1 VCWCVLCSFVPLAL
15 RIVFRDSE
23 SSSLS
28 IPSDVSHPTPALE
41 SETPPRSS
49 LPATS
54 YSRVVAGFQGSKGS
68 TTGHVVSGRMRR
80 HSIVSIQPSSRKKRK
95 KKSFQLG
102 VSARVGSRPPAPA
115 GRGHV
120 TRKWNE
126 IRKIDFQRP
135 LIHSQRI
142 LVLTARSA
150 LRHFEPGPHP
160 FLRRLRR
167 GPAHR
172 ASKSRL
178 FALARFVRMHGRN
191 ASRIGGDVW
200 MGLTAS

>member
-1 VCWCVLCSFVPLAL
+1 M
-15 RIVFRDSE
+15 
-23 SSSLS
+23 
-28 IPSDVSHPTPALE
+28 
-41 SETPPRSS
+41 
-49 LPATS
+49 
-54 YSRVVAGFQGSKGS
+54 G
-68 TTGHVVSGRMRR
+68 
-80 HSIVSIQPSSRKKRK
+80 RK

-115 GRGHV
+115 GCGHV

-126 IRKIDFQRP
+126 TRKIDFQRP

-191 ASRIGGDVW
+191 ASRIGGDVC